1 MLPVMDVSVISLDED
16 PSLFGRRDPSSER
29 RVKKDG
35 LKKVPEFN
43 SKCVADTAKGRG
55 MSDIGVIPYS
65 CKEGNL
71 RDPNFLR
78 YLNFS
83 CFDSIAY
90 SYFLSSSSTML
101 ISREFY
107 FLLT

>member
-43 SKCVADTAKGRG
+43 SKCVADTAK
-55 MSDIGVIPYS
+55 
-65 CKEGNL
+65 
-71 RDPNFLR
+71 
-78 YLNFS
+78 
-83 CFDSIAY
+83 
-90 SYFLSSSSTML
+90 
-101 ISREFY
+101 
-107 FLLT
+107 